1 MSLVGR
7 GISQRPAS
15 KESSSL
21 QKLDNGDGY
30 YTETTTLQF
39 KTQTPYAR
47 YTIRHQSRSIT
58 REPAHFRL
66 ISRTTVA
73 QLHVGSYFCQHLQE
87 AGFRISEDRLKQL
100 PSATERQDSRDR
112 FKQPQRFPRQIKHYW
127 HFRIKF
133 NLLLGERQ
141 SAKSLNSGWR
151 ILYTEIG
158 RVFAVPDTKEI
169 RGSTSAS
176 FRAKESRYPSRAA
189 THRETSAATH
199 YV

>member
-1 MSLVGR
+1 MVEGSPNAPPRKRAHLYKNWITGTDTILKRLLYNLRRKRRTLDTRSDTKVAR
-7 GISQRPAS
+7 LPVNRPIFGS
-15 KESSSL
+15 FPG
-21 QKLDNGDGY
+21 Q
-30 YTETTTLQF
+30 
-39 KTQTPYAR
+39 P
-47 YTIRHQSRSIT
+47 SRSCT
-58 REPAHFRL
+58 LVP
-66 ISRTTVA
+66 ISVNTCRKRVFA
-73 QLHVGSYFCQHLQE
+73 F
-87 AGFRISEDRLKQL
+87 SEDRLKQL
-100 PSATERQDSRDR
+100 PSASERRDSRDR

-133 NLLLGERQ
+133 NLLLGKRQ